1 MLGVLDRVNRRG
13 VERKR
18 GLVTRFWE
26 ARYGGVLLREFVLL
40 AVMLWLYKYVRYLA
54 KHQTADALQNAD
66 RVLHFERL
74 LGLEFEAPLQQLLLP
89 YKSIITAFNRYYV
102 TVHFIGTVAFL
113 VWAFVRSQTA
123 YKKVRSV
130 LVAVTLGAL
139 AIHVVFPLA
148 PPRMMP
154 GFVDT
159 MVLYGP
165 NPYNSHAV
173 QSFANQYAAMPSLHV
188 GWALIVAY
196 GVITISRSRYRWL
209 ITAHPVLTILA
220 VTVTANHYWLD
231 GAVAAV
237 LVVWAVFAIARPQEP
252 ARTEARSS
260 LAGAAAG

>member
-1 MLGVLDRVNRRG
+1 MLDALDGVTREGVEHRRG
-13 VERKR
+13 YIA
-18 GLVTRFWE
+18 RFWE

-54 KHQTADALQNAD
+54 KHETADAFQNAE
-66 RVLHFERL
+66 RVLHFERV
-74 LGLEFEAPLQQLLLP
+74 LGLGFEAPLQQLLLP
-89 YKSIITAFNRYYV
+89 YKGVIVGFNRYYV
-102 TVHFIGTVAFL
+102 TVHFLGTVAFL
-113 VWAFVRSQTA
+113 VWAFVRSLGE
-123 YKKVRSV
+123 YRKLRSV

-139 AIHVVFPLA
+139 AIHVLFPLA

-165 NPYNSHAV
+165 NPYNSQAV

-196 GVITISRSRYRWL
+196 GVITISRSRFRWL
-209 ITAHPVLTILA
+209 IIAHPVLTVLA

-237 LVVWAVFAIARPQEP
+237 LVVWAVVTLGRPAEQRVRERGLVTAP
-252 ARTEARSS
+252 
-260 LAGAAAG
+260 G